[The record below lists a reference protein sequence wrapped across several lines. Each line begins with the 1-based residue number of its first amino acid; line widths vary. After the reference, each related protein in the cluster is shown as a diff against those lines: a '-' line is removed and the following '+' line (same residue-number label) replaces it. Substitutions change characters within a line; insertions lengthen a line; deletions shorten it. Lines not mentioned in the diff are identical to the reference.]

1 MVLPTKRICLV
12 RHGETYQNFAKVV
25 QGSDPTQGRL
35 TEKGLRQAEMLGRY
49 LIDRPFEMVYCSP
62 LERAVLTMSK
72 VLDVRRGERT
82 LPIAFPP
89 ELKEVN
95 LGVLHGEPHEK
106 WQASITGDP
115 MAFAPEGGESWLDV
129 QRRVTEYF
137 HRSVLAAPQENILIV
152 AHGGVNR
159 GIISSLIGITMGEAW
174 LSAGEGIPQDNT
186 CINDL
191 EIDEAGELVRGVVND
206 TTHLMGEYSGATHG
220 QLWVGGDRRWE
231 MQAAAD

>member
-1 MVLPTKRICLV
+1 MKRICLL
-12 RHGETYQNFAKVV
+12 RHGETYQNFGKVV

-35 TEKGLRQAEMLGRY
+35 TEKGLRQAELLGDY
-49 LIDRPFEMVYCSP
+49 LIDQPFEMVFCSP

-72 VLDVRRGERT
+72 VLTPRKGERT

-95 LGVLHGEPHEK
+95 LGVLHGESQQK
-106 WQASITGDP
+106 WKDAITGDP

-129 QRRVTEYF
+129 QQRVTDYFRRV
-137 HRSVLAAPQENILIV
+137 VLEAPQQNILIV

-159 GIISSLIGITMGEAW
+159 GIISSLIGMTMAEAW
-174 LSAGEGIPQDNT
+174 RGAGEGIPQDNT

-191 EIDEAGELVRGVVND
+191 ELDEAGELLRAVVND
-206 TTHLMGEYSGATHG
+206 TTHLMGEYPGATQG